1 MYIDCFMK
9 IGILTY
15 HCVPN
20 FGAQLQAISTVGF
33 LKRMGHEPIV
43 LHWYPMELEQLY
55 EGRIPQEQLH
65 CHEVFTSDVLPVS
78 RLCRTEDELV
88 KEIERLHLDGMV
100 VGSDA
105 LFKYTPSSVRNH
117 PLRKLYRKIRG
128 VQPHWDLMEGNP
140 FFGHFAEK
148 LTKKIPLC
156 AFSVS
161 SQNAPYRA
169 MNGAETAYMKRG
181 MDNFSFISV
190 RDEWTKQ
197 MVEYVT
203 HKSDVSITPDPV
215 FSFNQNYYGVLPT
228 KEEILQKFSLP
239 DNYVLLSFSKHY
251 MKADYIRQLA
261 DELLNNHLQP
271 VAFPMPEVL
280 QRFGLNKY
288 IPLPL
293 NPLDWYALIK
303 YSKGYIGERMHPIV
317 VSLHNAVPFF
327 CFDEYGT
334 YSSLIDRILGRH
346 ILSSSKTYLIL
357 KRAGLT
363 DCMYSYHSQLPFPEV
378 STVVNGIKS
387 FDCRKCSDFSKE
399 MQVLYT
405 KSMEMTLS
413 EIETGSCMSTHNH
426 LPL

>member
-20 FGAQLQAISTVGF
+20 FGAQLQTISTVGF

-88 KEIERLHLDGMV
+88 KEIERLNLDGMV

-169 MNGAETAYMKRG
+169 MNAAETAYMKKG

-197 MVEYVT
+197 MVEYVA

-251 MKADYIRQLA
+251 MKEDYIHQLA
-261 DELLNNHLQP
+261 IELNHKGLTP
-271 VAFPMPEVL
+271 VAFPMPE
-280 QRFGLNKY
+280 GLRDFNLNRK
-288 IPLPL
+288 ISLPL
-293 NPLDWYALIK
+293 NPLDWFALIK
-303 YSKGYIGERMHPIV
+303 YSSGYIGERMHPIV
-317 VSLHNAVPFF
+317 VALHNNVPFF

-334 YSSLIDRILGRH
+334 YANLLDRILGKH

-357 KRAGLT
+357 RRAEL
-363 DCMYSYHSQLPFPEV
+363 DDNMYSYHSKQDYLLP
-378 STVVNGIKS
+378 SSVVQKLLDFNKEQ
-387 FDCRKCSDFSKE
+387 CSVFSDE
-399 MQVLYT
+399 MQNIYT
-405 KSMEMTLS
+405 KSMEQTLS
-413 EIETGSCMSTHNH
+413 IIESY
-426 LPL
+426 